1 MKGQVV
7 YKIRKLVNL
16 IKRSNNINMHVV
28 NKAIQSEL
36 SNTTFVGDFQVRWN
50 TTYDMV
56 ERFSE
61 FRDIIDDITYK
72 PRTIEGLKE
81 NKKEELKKLSLNSE
95 DWKRVEILIKV
106 LKPFKEVT
114 DLLQGQKYQTLA
126 LANVAEKMILEYFE
140 NLEDTGFTEKCVV
153 DELKEYFIKYLDTKV
168 TIEQKK
174 ISLVI
179 KNIL

>member
-1 MKGQVV
+1 
-7 YKIRKLVNL
+7 
-16 IKRSNNINMHVV
+16 
-28 NKAIQSEL
+28 
-36 SNTTFVGDFQVRWN
+36 
-50 TTYDMV
+50 MV
-56 ERFSE
+56 
-61 FRDIIDDITYK
+61 
-72 PRTIEGLKE
+72 
-81 NKKEELKKLSLNSE
+81 
-95 DWKRVEILIKV
+95 KV